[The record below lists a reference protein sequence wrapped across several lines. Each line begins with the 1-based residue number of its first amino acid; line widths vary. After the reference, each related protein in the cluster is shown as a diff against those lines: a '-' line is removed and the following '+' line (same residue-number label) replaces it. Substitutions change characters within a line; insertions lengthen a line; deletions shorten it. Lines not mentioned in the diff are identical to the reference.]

1 VADLSI
7 RPEHRMVAHTGF
19 LTVARKGARFFPR
32 MRRTHEGTASSSEL
46 DDDSASESDEA

>member
-1 VADLSI
+1 MSI

-32 MRRTHEGTASSSEL
+32 LRRMYEVTELSPELDDESASEL
-46 DDDSASESDEA
+46 DET